1 MGEGDGVPLME
12 ADGRISNKNIRE
24 STCSRNEHGISF
36 RTCVQ
41 WSPVRVGTTSNEHLC
56 KSDNG
61 TSTPLHRDAAF
72 FCAVTRVFLAN
83 GFPGSHVL
91 TKSLHPLKRVQMSF
105 FPISNLT
112 VTSQLL
118 SPNLH
123 IACGEVAEEL
133 LEGLHLQ

>member
-1 MGEGDGVPLME
+1 MK
-12 ADGRISNKNIRE
+12 ADGRISNKNNRE

-61 TSTPLHRDAAF
+61 TSTTLHRDAAF
-72 FCAVTRVFLAN
+72 FCAVTCVFLAN
-83 GFPGSHVL
+83 RFPGSHEIPASPQESSDV
-91 TKSLHPLKRVQMSF
+91 